1 MAARFDLDAAV
12 ALATRAHAG
21 QVDKSGADY
30 IGHPLRVMARVD
42 GEPARMAAVLH
53 DVLEDTPVTAAD
65 LRAAGCPEQVVEA
78 VEALTKRAGEPLE
91 ESMRRVAVVPLAL
104 VVKRADLDD
113 NSDETRLA
121 LLAAETAARL
131 RAKYA
136 RSRALLD
143 ELSGGDG

>member
-42 GEPARMAAVLH
+42 GELARMAAVLH

-113 NSDETRLA
+113 NSDEARLA
-121 LLAAETAARL
+121 LLAAETAERL